1 MASGEGATSA
11 ATHDPERFVS
21 DFLRKLGERRRHV
34 AFLFGAGTSKAAG
47 LPDIAELAA
56 QVGELLVDQPDLQD
70 AYRKLIQGRNIQ
82 EVLTRARL
90 VSSLL
95 EGTSQTIDSL
105 DAEAASRLDR
115 AICSAISSIVSKEPE
130 TTQIHR
136 SFAGWLGRAGHDS
149 PVEVFTI
156 NYDLL
161 IERGLE
167 EVGIPYFDG
176 FVGVFEGVF
185 RADLVETMSG
195 SATDHLALRSG
206 WVRVWKLH
214 GSVSWRVEVG
224 DTRIRRMGT
233 QRLDDPEQESLA
245 IYPSVQKYEESR
257 RVPFVTLFDRL
268 RKSLETPESI
278 TVTCGYSF
286 GDQHINEL
294 LFDAAERFPR
304 SEVLAL
310 FHEEIPEPVAMRAK
324 ETPNLTAVGDKSAV
338 YGSEQRPWSRPSDPL
353 PFWNTDRFTLGDF
366 RVFVGALLG
375 AKAEGTSEP

>member
-1 MASGEGATSA
+1 MTSDQGTTPL

-56 QVGELLVDQPDLQD
+56 EVGDMLEDQPDLHD
-70 AYRKLIQGRNIQ
+70 AYRKLIQTRNIE

-95 EGTSQTIDSL
+95 EGTSETFDSL
-105 DAEAASRLDR
+105 DAEAARRLDR
-115 AICSAISSIVSKEPE
+115 AICSAIRSIVSKEPE

-136 SFAGWLGRAGHDS
+136 AFAGWLGRAEHDS

-167 EVGIPYFDG
+167 EVGVPYFDG

-214 GSVSWRVEVG
+214 GSVSWRVGE

-233 QRLDDPEQESLA
+233 QRLDDGEQDSLA

-268 RKSLETPESI
+268 RKSLETAESI

-304 SEVLAL
+304 SEVVAL
-310 FHEEIPEPVAMRAK
+310 FRGDIPEPVAARAK
-324 ETPNLTAVGDKSAV
+324 GAPNLTAAGAKSAV
-338 YGSEQRPWSRPSDPL
+338 WGGEERPWSPLSDAL
-353 PFWNTDRFTLGDF
+353 PFWNTDRLTLGDF
-366 RVFVGALLG
+366 RVFVSALLG
-375 AKAEGTSEP
+375 VKADGTSEP